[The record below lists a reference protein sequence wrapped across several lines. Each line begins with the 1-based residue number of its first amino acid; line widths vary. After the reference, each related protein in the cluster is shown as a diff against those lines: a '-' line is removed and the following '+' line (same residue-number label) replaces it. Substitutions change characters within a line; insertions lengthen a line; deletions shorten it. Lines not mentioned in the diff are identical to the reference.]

1 MALSKTS
8 DGQAT
13 APVHKSAWKLGGLT
27 LWQLTISVLRK
38 CVEDDLLGRASG
50 LAFNFLLALFPLIFF
65 MLYLFGLFASRSL
78 QLQNGLLSYF
88 ADFLP
93 PVAFQLLNGITDE
106 LAANTSNGK
115 LTFGIVVAFWFA
127 SGGVSSMISTLN
139 LAYHVRDERSWVKV
153 RAIALALTLAISAL
167 LFSALVVVLAG
178 GHFVDWVGSV
188 LPLSPGILL
197 FSKKLQWP
205 AALLFV
211 IVSFSL
217 IYYFGPDL
225 EKRRWRWATPGSV
238 FGVFLWVMASAGFRA
253 YLHFFN
259 TYGTTYGSLAAL
271 MILLVWLYV
280 SGLAFLIGGEI
291 DAEIERA
298 ASAN

>member
-1 MALSKTS
+1 MALPKTS
-8 DGQAT
+8 DGRAI

-27 LWQLTISVLRK
+27 LWQLTTSVIRK
-38 CVEDDLLGRASG
+38 CVEDDLVGRASG

-115 LTFGIVVAFWFA
+115 LTFGIVLAFWFA

-178 GHFVDWVGSV
+178 GHFVDRAGAV
-188 LPLSPGILL
+188 LHLGPGILI

-205 AALLFV
+205 VALLFV

-238 FGVFLWVMASAGFRA
+238 FGVFLWVLASAGFRA